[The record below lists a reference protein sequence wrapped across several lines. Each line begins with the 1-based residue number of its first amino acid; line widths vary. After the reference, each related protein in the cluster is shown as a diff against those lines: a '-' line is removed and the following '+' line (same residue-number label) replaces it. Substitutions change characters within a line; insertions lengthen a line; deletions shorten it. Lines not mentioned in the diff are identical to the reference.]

1 MCMVY
6 HSRMEIIYWNKNVE
20 RFINDFDQITGSRAI
35 RSVDLLEE
43 YGHLLD
49 MPDSKSLG
57 KGLFELRTQ
66 GKIKVRIL
74 YIFHKNKAY
83 IIHGFIKKM
92 WKISAK
98 DISYARRIQKEVIEL
113 A

>member
-1 MCMVY
+1 
-6 HSRMEIIYWNKNVE
+6 MEIIYWNEKVE
-20 RFINDFDQITGSRAI
+20 KFIKDLDRITSSRALN
-35 RSVDLLEE
+35 LLNLLQE

-49 MPDSKSLG
+49 MPDSKSLS

-74 YIFHKNKAY
+74 YIFHKNRAY
-83 IIHGFIKKM
+83 VIHGFIKKA
-92 WKISAK
+92 WKISSK
-98 DISYARRIQKEVIEL
+98 DIDYARRVQKEVVEL

>member
-1 MCMVY
+1 
-6 HSRMEIIYWNKNVE
+6 MEVIYWNEKVE
-20 RFINDFDQITGSRAI
+20 KFINYLDRITSSRVKNTI
-35 RSVDLLEE
+35 YLLEE
-43 YGHLLD
+43 HGHLLD

-83 IIHGFIKKM
+83 LVHGFVKKAS
-92 WKISAK
+92 KIGTK
-98 DISYARRIQKEVIEL
+98 DIVYARRIQKEVIDL

>member
-1 MCMVY
+1 
-6 HSRMEIIYWNKNVE
+6 MEVIYWNEKVE
-20 RFINDFDQITGSRAI
+20 KFIDNLDRITSSRVLNSI
-35 RSVDLLEE
+35 SLLEK

-83 IIHGFIKKM
+83 IVHIFIKKA
-92 WKISAK
+92 WRISSR
-98 DISYARRIQKEVIEL
+98 DIDYSRSIQKEVMRL
-113 A
+113 V

>member
-1 MCMVY
+1 
-6 HSRMEIIYWNKNVE
+6 MEIIYWNQKVDD
-20 RFINDFDQITGSRAI
+20 FINSLDNLVSSRV
-35 RSVDLLEE
+35 RNSFRLLEE

-66 GKIKVRIL
+66 GKVKVRIL
-74 YIFHKNKAY
+74 YIFHKNKVY
-83 IIHGFIKKM
+83 IVHCFVKKA
-92 WKISAK
+92 WRISNR
-98 DISYARRIQKEVIEL
+98 DFDYARRIQKEVIKL